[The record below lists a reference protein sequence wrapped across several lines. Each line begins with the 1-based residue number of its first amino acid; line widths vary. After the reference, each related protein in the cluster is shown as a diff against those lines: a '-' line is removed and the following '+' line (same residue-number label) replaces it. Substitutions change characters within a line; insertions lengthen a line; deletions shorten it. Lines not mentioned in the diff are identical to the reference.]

1 MTTLT
6 GKSTT
11 RTMKF
16 KAVDPDGKYPMA
28 PVYTPKNKKQ
38 AEQLMALHRS
48 LGDDIDILE
57 EGFDN
62 EE

>member
-1 MTTLT
+1 
-6 GKSTT
+6 
-11 RTMKF
+11 MKF